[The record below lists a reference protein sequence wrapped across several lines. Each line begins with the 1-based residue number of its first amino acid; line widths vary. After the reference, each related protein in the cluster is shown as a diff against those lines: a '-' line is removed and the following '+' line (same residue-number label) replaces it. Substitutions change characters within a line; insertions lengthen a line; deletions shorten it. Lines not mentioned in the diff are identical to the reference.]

1 MKHILLISSLLAF
14 IFFAGCE
21 DLEDTYDDYVGDGPI
36 RYLTKCTDVS
46 VASGWERLTVSW
58 KNQLDPKRN
67 GVWIHCQSG
76 VYTLDTIV
84 PADSTSCDIRNL
96 PDAQYNITV
105 AAVSESGDTSLVESG
120 TGRPYT
126 YNHEAVMGYT
136 RGITKYIF
144 VKDRLVLFLITEQD
158 GMLDFTL
165 NYTDKDGNAQ
175 SHQLEFM
182 SWMEN
187 TEILNDVDADK
198 PIVLTRKGLL
208 EGCTDTITFPE
219 YTLDPELVNM
229 AVDFE
234 NRLKERYGEFDRMT
248 MTELELDYNLS
259 SIEDILYFP
268 NLETLKLGS
277 NRYYDGEPYD
287 NPVSELTEDEYG
299 DKAWEV
305 LYAFKDINPDFTV
318 LNYGGEEYGLWS
330 DYYVVENE
338 DKATLPDNLELLDP
352 TGFVVKEGAD
362 TLANRGAALF
372 DDNPSTSW
380 ESLASQSQ
388 QTHNLDIDMQ
398 ETKTVK
404 GLKIVQT
411 NATTNSSNY
420 KPSTI
425 SVYVSTDGRNWTQ
438 PFHVEVNT
446 LGLGSGEAKL
456 LDFATEQNVRY
467 IRLTVRDVYYG
478 TSYSCILGDVIPY

>member
-268 NLETLKLGS
+268 NLKTLKLGS
-277 NRYYDGEPYD
+277 NRFYGQRYG
-287 NPVSELTEDEYG
+287 NPSSFLTEDTYG
-299 DKAWEV
+299 DKAYFAI
-305 LYAFKDINPDFTV
+305 YALSDINSDFKV
-318 LNYGGEEYGLWS
+318 INYGEQYNIWP
-330 DYYVVENE
+330 DYNIIQ
-338 DKATLPDNLELLDP
+338 DGGQATLPADLVLLETD
-352 TGFVVKEGAD
+352 GFVIAEGTD
-362 TLANRGAALF
+362 ILDNRGAYLL
-372 DDNPSTSW
+372 DDDPATVW
-380 ESLASQSQ
+380 EATNGQVL

-398 ETKTVK
+398 EVRTVK
-404 GLKIVQT
+404 GLKIVQA
-411 NATTNSSNY
+411 NVSTNSRNY
-420 KPSTI
+420 KPLSIGVT
-425 SVYVSTDGRNWTQ
+425 VSTDGVNWTD
-438 PFHVEVNT
+438 PCHAPLST

-478 TSYSCILGDVIPY
+478 TSYSCILDDVIPY